1 MKKLTLDVD
10 ELMVDSFE
18 VVERD
23 PEGGTVEAYD
33 ESWSDNSVC
42 PTTAPSRRV
51 CPAV

>member
-10 ELMVDSFE
+10 VLTVDSFE

-23 PEGGTVEAYD
+23 AEGGTVDAFWA
-33 ESWSDNSVC
+33 WSDDSVC